1 MGKKE
6 KLANEYLAL
15 KKEFDGPDFKENI
28 TEHQV
33 WWLVREFKAN
43 QLETKIEAVRHAI
56 DEKNLRLKKEAFYE
70 TEEGKI
76 YKKNIE
82 DRTNL
87 LISVRKSLIRSIEDF
102 VQTYLDKN
110 LGDGWTCQF
119 GHGWNSC
126 RMTIGLKAID
136 PERIKHNLK
145 FEFGHEF
152 DISWDKDF
160 YGDEKKFEMTYGTLG
175 AFDLENNKIRPK
187 YLLGMG
193 KFSND
198 TSFITKLNNE
208 FNEVNTK
215 LMEIIKILDELKKKL
230 ENPEI

>member
-6 KLANEYLAL
+6 KLANEYIAL

-43 QLETKIEAVRHAI
+43 QLETKIDAVRRAI

-76 YKKNIE
+76 YKKKIE

-87 LISVRKSLIRSIEDF
+87 LITVRKLLIRRIEDF

-119 GHGWNSC
+119 GYGWNNC

-136 PERIKHNLK
+136 PERIKNNLK

-160 YGDEKKFEMTYGTLG
+160 YGNGKKFEMNYGTLG
-175 AFDLENNKIRPK
+175 AFDLENNEIRPK

-193 KFSND
+193 KFCSD

-208 FNEVNTK
+208 FDEVNTK
-215 LMEIIKILDELKKKL
+215 LMEIRKTLDELNNKY
-230 ENPEI
+230 ENPKI